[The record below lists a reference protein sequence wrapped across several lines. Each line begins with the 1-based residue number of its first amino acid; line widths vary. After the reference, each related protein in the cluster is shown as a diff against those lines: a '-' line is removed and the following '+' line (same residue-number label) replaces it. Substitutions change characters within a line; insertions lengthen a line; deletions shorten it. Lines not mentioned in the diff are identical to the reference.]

1 MPRPKHHINAPGTY
15 FITTQTWER
24 RPIFAKSAVAE
35 ILLTQLL
42 HYRRQGA
49 YLLHA
54 FVIMPDHL
62 HALLTPQEDTSL
74 EKAVQ
79 LIKGS
84 SSFRIR
90 RELLFRWP
98 VWQTGFYDHRIR
110 DPLDCEKHIRYIAQN
125 PVLKKLA
132 AGEAEYRYSSASG
145 SVELDPLPQ
154 GLKPTTVVTIFRTG

>member
-24 RPIFAKSAVAE
+24 RPILARSAVAD
-35 ILLTQLL
+35 ILLAQML
-42 HYRRQGA
+42 HYRAQGA

-54 FVIMPDHL
+54 FVIMPDHF
-62 HALLTPQEDTSL
+62 HALLTPQEDMSL
-74 EKAVQ
+74 EKTMQ

-90 RELLFRWP
+90 RELQFRSP

-110 DPLDCEKHIRYIAQN
+110 DTVDCEKHIRYIAQN

-132 AGEAEYRYSSASG
+132 AQAAEYRYSSASG
-145 SVELDPLPQ
+145 LVELDPLPQ
-154 GLKPTTVVTIFRTG
+154 GLKPTTVVTISRTG